1 MIGVLIMGKQA
12 RNNIYENIID
22 SLKYTILDFIVISLF
37 IFLFINI
44 ILLNGYMEVS
54 NKLIGNVTGCKN
66 IIDKEEILND
76 NRYEEIKTLYS
87 FIDMDDDH
95 IFYLI
100 NKCYENDID
109 PDLLLAIIWTESN
122 FNYEAKNKYSSAS
135 GYGQFVKSTGKFI
148 FNQLYEN
155 EEYIHEIH
163 SKDPYIAIDML
174 ICYFKRCISVDG
186 KIETALIIYRGLND
200 KKYIASIKKKRDYI
214 KNEKEKIKLEMFC
227 KLSNI

>member
-1 MIGVLIMGKQA
+1 
-12 RNNIYENIID
+12 
-22 SLKYTILDFIVISLF
+22 
-37 IFLFINI
+37 
-44 ILLNGYMEVS
+44 
-54 NKLIGNVTGCKN
+54 
-66 IIDKEEILND
+66 
-76 NRYEEIKTLYS
+76 
-87 FIDMDDDH
+87 MDDNH
-95 IFYLI
+95 VFYLI

-122 FNYEAKNKYSSAS
+122 FNYEAKNKNSSAS
-135 GYGQFVKSTGKFI
+135 GYGQFIKSTGKFI

-186 KIETALIIYRGLND
+186 KIETALTIYRGLND

>member
-1 MIGVLIMGKQA
+1 MGKQA

-54 NKLIGNVTGCKN
+54 DKLIRNIAGYKN
-66 IIDKEEILND
+66 IIDREEILDDND
-76 NRYEEIKTLYS
+76 RYEEIKTLYS

-95 IFYLI
+95 VFYLI

-109 PDLLLAIIWTESN
+109 PDILLAIIWTESN

-135 GYGQFVKSTGKFI
+135 GYGQFIKSTGKFV
-148 FNQLYEN
+148 FNQLYED

-186 KIETALIIYRGLND
+186 KIETALTIYRGLND